1 MQIERFRGVHPVY
14 FRPIF
19 GMRGLSGDMTRLFPE
34 FVNEAASEGSVAFG
48 PVMDFVDTG
57 EALQVKVELPGVT
70 KEGVEISLKDDQL
83 TIKGEKK
90 EEREENTDTRYFVER
105 TYGTFSR
112 TLTLPSLVKSDQVK
126 AIFENGVLVI
136 TLPKDEEEK
145 VREVQVN
152 VD

>member
-19 GMRGLSGDMTRLFPE
+19 GLRGLSGDMTRILPE

-48 PVMDFVDTG
+48 PVMDLVDTG

-105 TYGTFSR
+105 T
-112 TLTLPSLVKSDQVK
+112 
-126 AIFENGVLVI
+126 
-136 TLPKDEEEK
+136 
-145 VREVQVN
+145 
-152 VD
+152 

>member
-1 MQIERFRGVHPVY
+1 MQIERFKGVHPVY

-19 GMRGLSGDMTRLFPE
+19 GLRGLSGDMTRLFPE
-34 FVNEAASEGSVAFG
+34 FVNEAVSEGSVAFG
-48 PVMDFVDTG
+48 PVMDLVDTG

-90 EEREENTDTRYFVER
+90 EEREENTDIRYFVER

-145 VREVQVN
+145 VREVRVK

>member
-1 MQIERFRGVHPVY
+1 MQIERFKGGRPVY

-19 GMRGLSGDMTRLFPE
+19 GLRGLSGDMTRLFPK
-34 FVNEAASEGSVAFG
+34 FVDEAVTEGSVAFD
-48 PVMDFVDTG
+48 PVMDLVDTG
-57 EALQVKVELPGVT
+57 EVLQVKVELPGVT
-70 KEGVEISLKDDQL
+70 KEGVEISLKDDLL

-90 EEREENTDTRYFVER
+90 EEREENTETRYFVER

-126 AIFENGVLVI
+126 ATFENGVLVI
-136 TLPKDEEEK
+136 TLPKDAEEK
-145 VREVQVN
+145 VREVQVK